1 MDKSNAQ
8 QVTQTHIGSL
18 FIPVSGSNSLQRL
31 AIILHIFHARINAF
45 SMGIYVYVK
54 CGHCFFL

>member
-18 FIPVSGSNSLQRL
+18 FIPVSGSNSLIQL
-31 AIILHIFHARINAF
+31 AIILHLPHALNVHAHLCDFNGATYI
-45 SMGIYVYVK
+45 
-54 CGHCFFL
+54 C